1 MRFSNK
7 FCAFLLVALVM
18 ASTTVMAVPYTK
30 YDGVG
35 FSGSGFLFVYHMG
48 VLKGLQNAEF
58 VPQRVSKLS
67 GLSGGAL
74 VAASQC
80 TKTTPKKTKKEA
92 FAVLEFCSKDAP
104 YYCFGKLD
112 QVLNGFLEKVIP
124 QGSVRNCDRKLFV
137 DVSRVQNLTGSS
149 CTDCVPTNLAIK
161 LVSHYRSRADLIT
174 VLRATSFLAQGVSS
188 PSSCTLDL
196 RDKPMCD
203 GGYANRN
210 IPCPVGSKRCV
221 KVSSYV
227 NPNPSASI
235 YPGMRGESTL
245 PIPSSMWN
253 SYSLNAVV
261 INMHK
266 EAIFQ
271 LGLDDAKYW
280 LNQNA

>member
-1 MRFSNK
+1 MRFTS
-7 FCAFLLVALVM
+7 LLLAALAAVVA
-18 ASTTVMAVPYTK
+18 ATTVAAAPYTK

-48 VLKGLQNAEF
+48 VLKGLQNAQF
-58 VPQRVSKLS
+58 VPQRVNKLA

-80 TKTTPKKTKKEA
+80 ARTVPKKIKKEA
-92 FAVLEFCSKDAP
+92 FAVLEFCAADAP
-104 YYCFGKLD
+104 FYCFGKLD
-112 QVLNGFLEKVIP
+112 QVLNGFLEKVVP
-124 QGSVRNCDRKLFV
+124 QGSVRNCDRRLFV
-137 DVSRVQNLTGSS
+137 DVARVQNVTGSS
-149 CTDCVPTNLAIK
+149 CADCVPANLATK
-161 LVSHYRSRADLIT
+161 LVSHYRGRADLIT

-188 PSSCTLDL
+188 PTSCTLEL

-203 GGYANRN
+203 GGYSNRD
-210 IPCPVGSKRCV
+210 IPCPVGSTRCV

-227 NPNPSASI
+227 NPVYPNTSI

-245 PIPSSMWN
+245 PIPAALWN
-253 SYSLNAVV
+253 SYSLNAVA
-261 INMHK
+261 INAHK

-280 LNQNA
+280 LDQNA